1 MYEVSIQGVYAILCV
16 ALKSSSAVLLGDGQC
31 GPGFEG
37 ISPQDG
43 VRKERAGGGGKAA
56 KDRNEDAA

>member
-43 VRKERAGGGGKAA
+43 VRKERAGGGQS
-56 KDRNEDAA
+56 R